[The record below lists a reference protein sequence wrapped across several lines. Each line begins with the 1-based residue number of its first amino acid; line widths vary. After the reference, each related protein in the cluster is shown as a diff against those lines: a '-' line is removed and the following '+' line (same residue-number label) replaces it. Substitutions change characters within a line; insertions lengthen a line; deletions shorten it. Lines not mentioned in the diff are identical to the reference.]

1 MPFQNVLVA
10 GPGCIGT
17 VMAVYLENAGHT
29 VMILDHDNTRAAE
42 LRRQGIALRVKS
54 KTMHASPGVLGPLDP
69 LPEADLVLVAV
80 KCPALADVGRR
91 LADLEDSA
99 VIVTLQ
105 NGLGVVE
112 ALTDGLGHSAARH
125 RILAAVTYQAAS
137 RDEDKTVRH
146 VANLPTMI
154 DGRREY
160 QPIAQAI
167 AHLFREAGLPAEVDE
182 NLPLTVWR
190 KLIANAAINPLSAL
204 ANLRNGQ
211 LLERPPMLRRMQ
223 RLATETAAVARAEGA
238 AITDE
243 EAVELAIS
251 AARATADNIS
261 SMRQDVDAGRQTE
274 IDFLNGAVVHLAALH
289 GLRVPENEKIVGR
302 ISNIS
307 PL

>member
-29 VMILDHDNTRAAE
+29 VMILDHDNARTAE
-42 LRRQGIALRVKS
+42 LRRQGIALRVNS
-54 KTMHASPGVLGPLDP
+54 KTMQAHPGVLGPLDP
-69 LPEADLVLVAV
+69 LPEADLVLVTV

-112 ALTDGLGHSAARH
+112 ALTEGLGHSAARH
-125 RILAAVTYQAAS
+125 RILAAVTYQAAN
-137 RDEDKTVRH
+137 RDDDGTVRH

-182 NLPLTVWR
+182 NLPLTIWR

-204 ANLRNGQ
+204 AHLRNGQ
-211 LLERPPMLRRMQ
+211 LLDRPPMLRRMQ
-223 RLATETAAVARAEGA
+223 RLAAETAAVARAEGV

-243 EAVELAIS
+243 EALELATS

-289 GLRVPENEKIVGR
+289 SLSVPENEKIVGR
-302 ISNIS
+302 INNIS